1 MVEASQDLPKRQ
13 VPIEDLILLNRKR
26 TYRMF
31 ADANDGRP
39 DDNLDVLKMKL
50 QVKINANY
58 AKIGEV
64 PGITVDE
71 FKRKKILRDLD

>member
-1 MVEASQDLPKRQ
+1 MVETSQDLPKRQ
-13 VPIEDLILLNRKR
+13 VPIEDLILINRKR

-31 ADANDGRP
+31 ADADEGRP
-39 DDNLDVLKMKL
+39 EENLEVLKMKL
-50 QVKINANY
+50 QVKINASY